1 MTLTWISLYP
11 CFQKCWDPCSW
22 GLVYP
27 NEFTLM
33 GTVLIYVIEKTVGK
47 ADASCE
53 IVSKHL

>member
-1 MTLTWISLYP
+1 MFSEMLRSLQLR
-11 CFQKCWDPCSW
+11 F
-22 GLVYP
+22 GLP

-53 IVSKHL
+53 MVSKHL